1 MAADVHKKKGWEV
14 PNGSLAPG
22 DGQHAERS
30 ESPTP
35 GLAQG
40 TEPGKGQ
47 SSQQG

>member
-1 MAADVHKKKGWEV
+1 MAADVQKKKSWEV

-40 TEPGKGQ
+40 TEPGTGQ
-47 SSQQG
+47 SSTWV